1 MARNA
6 AGISVRLS
14 AGVGELLYDL
24 EKGNAGIRNFS
35 QKAKF
40 NMAESSAAIKVL
52 EGNFGNSQR
61 AVARFLSVTLGLGP
75 AISAAFNVIG
85 PVLLAKAIYDVASKL
100 QDFFKDLA
108 QAPEKMR
115 SAFRDLNA
123 PMAETNAQLDV
134 TNAKLENQLAKLTG
148 RRENTLK
155 ETLAEAVVE
164 AQKLSNALDK
174 DLKSLEALLK
184 QESHGEFAQLFGASG
199 AAKEAHKF
207 LFEGEGGTES
217 IKQQADEINDLAI
230 AEIQAANKTK
240 DADRAKN
247 AETQRDIDLNKLRTQ
262 VVSRANA
269 EIAKAQARGAPRL
282 GLQSGAPAPAGA
294 FGMAPMVK
302 TMVPGDDPNKV
313 VTEINTWKGV
323 IKKWDELVETLPG
336 RAKEK
341 TLKSGIAVAE
351 ADEEAKRRAAP
362 WKNMLESLITNARDA
377 KRELDAVGLDE
388 AGRLAAKSYSEAA
401 KAIDRVNKEQK
412 EQKAQKGGG
421 EIDQQKRNMV
431 EMMKLATDQTKAM
444 EAFRA
449 SERDALRTTT
459 ERIAATEMLTAAI
472 GKGYEANKAAV
483 VEGQLMGEYKEKY
496 NAPEYKP
503 DVDAARIRLTS
514 EFEARHRYEI
524 AQTVD
529 KLNDEIALEIKLAE
543 AITKDAWAVKQVE
556 FAEKQRQAAE
566 KGASAEVLALNLLD
580 FAMKRQNE
588 VKASIELTN
597 TEIAA
602 VKKLA
607 AARAQGLEA
616 EFRAQTEV
624 KHAEVKK
631 TTGSDTLADQAV
643 DLMKAKH
650 EKEISDRVQSSLLLY
665 QDRLETL
672 KMEEDELKKVAVTA
686 QNRADVERV
695 TRDLLNE
702 RLKILSEEA
711 LAQRSAEAGVRA
723 FFLDMQADAK
733 SSGQIVYEAL
743 HSALDRTSSEF
754 AKLFTR
760 QHTDFRKLFGGIGET
775 IIQESI
781 KSSMQKGLGALGK
794 KIFGADFG
802 GKRGDTPTMPMYVWN
817 VNGAGGAAGSLSQ
830 IIIPQSGGSG
840 GGGLNLG
847 RIFGGSAG
855 GGIFNFLGH
864 LFGGGRAA
872 GGDVSPGSA
881 YTVGERGV
889 ELFTPRS
896 AGSITSN
903 AAMRSSG
910 MGASVHYH
918 VDARGQDPAVIQNL
932 YRALE
937 VVHRNAVGTSILAV
951 QDLAR
956 RRPAQA

>member
-1 MARNA
+1 
-6 AGISVRLS
+6 
-14 AGVGELLYDL
+14 
-24 EKGNAGIRNFS
+24 
-35 QKAKF
+35 
-40 NMAESSAAIKVL
+40 MAESSAAIKVL
-52 EGNFGNSQR
+52 EGNFANSNR
-61 AVARFLSVTLGLGP
+61 AVARFLAVTLGLGNV
-75 AISAAFNVIG
+75 ISAAFPVIG
-85 PVLLAKAIYDVASKL
+85 AVLLGKAIVDVGIKV
-100 QDFFKDLA
+100 QEFFKELA
-108 QAPEKMR
+108 QAPERVR
-115 SAFRDLNA
+115 SAFRELTA
-123 PMAETNAQLDV
+123 PMEQTNAQLDL

-148 RRENTLK
+148 HRENTLK
-155 ETLAEAVVE
+155 ETLAEAVVQ
-164 AQKLSNALDK
+164 AQKLSEALDK

-184 QESHGEFAQLFGASG
+184 QESHGQFAQLFGASG

-217 IKQQADEINDLAI
+217 IKQQADAINDLAI
-230 AEIQAANKTK
+230 AEIEAATKTG
-240 DADRAKN
+240 DSQRAKN
-247 AETQRDIDLNKLRTQ
+247 AETQRDIDLNRLRTQ
-262 VVSRANA
+262 IVGRANA
-269 EIAKAQARGAPRL
+269 EIAKSQERGAPKMKHGPSSHGEP
-282 GLQSGAPAPAGA
+282 GLDIE
-294 FGMAPMVK
+294 
-302 TMVPGDDPNKV
+302 VPGDNPEKV
-313 VTEINTWKGV
+313 MTDINTWKGV
-323 IKKWDELVETLPG
+323 IKNWDDFVASLPKME
-336 RAKEK
+336 AEK
-341 TLKSGIAVAE
+341 KLKGALSVAE
-351 ADEEAKRRAAP
+351 ADEEAKKRAAP
-362 WKNMLESLITNARDA
+362 WKNMLESLVTNARDA

-412 EQKAQKGGG
+412 AQKGGG
-421 EIDQQKRNMV
+421 DIDQQKRNLI
-431 EMMKLATDQTKAM
+431 EMLKLATDQTKAM

-483 VEGQLMGEYKEKY
+483 VEGQLMSEYKEKY

-514 EFEARHRYEI
+514 EFEAKHRYEI

-597 TEIAA
+597 MEIAA

-607 AARAQGLEA
+607 AARAQGLES

-817 VNGAGGAAGSLSQ
+817 VNGGAGGAAGSLSQ
-830 IIIPQSGGSG
+830 ILIPQSGVSG

-872 GGDVSPGSA
+872 GGDVSPGEA
-881 YTVGERGV
+881 YTVGERGI
-889 ELFTPRS
+889 ELFSPRT

-903 AAMRSSG
+903 AALRSSG

-918 VDARGQDPAVIQNL
+918 VDARGQDPTVVQNL